1 MQNNRLEV
9 ADLQILSDKVKN
21 AAYEIIDRK
30 KATYYGI
37 GMSTARIV
45 KAILNNEQAVLPVS
59 AYLEGQYGEE
69 GIFTGVPSVVNQ
81 TGVRE
86 IIELNIDA
94 YERKAFKNSVKQLRE
109 VIQSLESQE

>member
-1 MQNNRLEV
+1 ML
-9 ADLQILSDKVKN
+9 DLQILSDKVKN

>member
-94 YERKAFKNSVKQLRE
+94 HERKAFKNSVKQLRE

>member
-1 MQNNRLEV
+1 M
-9 ADLQILSDKVKN
+9 
-21 AAYEIIDRK
+21 
-30 KATYYGI
+30 
-37 GMSTARIV
+37 
-45 KAILNNEQAVLPVS
+45 
-59 AYLEGQYGEE
+59 
-69 GIFTGVPSVVNQ
+69 PSVVNQ

>member
-1 MQNNRLEV
+1 M
-9 ADLQILSDKVKN
+9 KN

-37 GMSTARIV
+37 GMSAARIV

-69 GIFTGVPSVVNQ
+69 GVFTGVPSVVNQ

-86 IIELNIDA
+86 IIELNIDPQ
-94 YERKAFKNSVKQLRE
+94 ERQAFKKSVKQLRD
-109 VIQSLESQE
+109 VIESLENKD

>member
-9 ADLQILSDKVKN
+9 GDLQTLSDKVKN

-59 AYLEGQYGEE
+59 SYLEGQYGEE